1 MTVVENDVH
10 LSRKVPGAASAAV
23 RLLAGG
29 RRVVW
34 AEAQDTVHKGALSS
48 AASGVLRNAAIMARE
63 KRLPLVLVMASSG
76 AEIREGVSALHGWG
90 EAAHEITKCSGVVP
104 TIAIVDGPAVSGP
117 ALLIGLCDMV
127 IMTNDSFAFVSGPTL
142 VAQLTGV
149 EVSNEELGGTDIHS
163 RQSGVANLVASDM
176 AHAVELLNEV
186 LRYLPNHVDE
196 LTAIVDTGDAANRQ
210 CPELNTLLPASPTG
224 SYDVRRVIE
233 SIVDDGAHLELRA
246 GWANNVVTTLA
257 TIGGRAVG
265 IVANQPLALAGTLD
279 IQASQKAA
287 RFVAFCDAFNLSI
300 VTLVDTPGFYP
311 GKDLEWRGMIRH
323 GAQLVFAYGRATVP
337 RVCVILRKSYGGAY
351 IVMDSKRMGNDVCL
365 AWPTAE
371 LAVMGAGQAAAI
383 LQRSA
388 TPEERAAFEADYE
401 ERLLNPYVAAERGYV
416 DGVITPAET
425 RSEVLAALDM
435 LSNKREK
442 FPRRKHDNGPL

>member
-1 MTVVENDVH
+1 MRAVTTVH

-23 RLLAGG
+23 RLLSGG

-34 AEAQDTVHKGALSS
+34 AEVQDDVHKGALSS
-48 AASGVLRNAAIMARE
+48 GASQVLRNAAQTARE
-63 KRLPLVLVMASSG
+63 KRLPLVLSLASSG

-90 EAAHEITKCSGVVP
+90 EAARAISQCSGVVP

-117 ALLIGLCDMV
+117 ALLIGLCDAV
-127 IMTNDSFAFVSGPTL
+127 IMTNDSYAFVSGPTM
-142 VAQLTGV
+142 VAQMTGI
-149 EVSNEELGGTDIHS
+149 EVSNEELGGSDIHS
-163 RQSGVANLVASDM
+163 RQSGVANLVADDA
-176 AHAVELLNEV
+176 AHALDLLDEL
-186 LRYLPNHVDE
+186 LRYLPDHVDE
-196 LTAIVDTGDAANRQ
+196 LTAILESGDPVGRE
-210 CPELNTLLPASPTG
+210 CPELAAVLPASPTG

-233 SIVDDGAHLELRA
+233 SIVDDGVHLELRA
-246 GWANNVVTTLA
+246 GWANNVVTSFA
-257 TIGGRAVG
+257 SIGGRAVG

-351 IVMDSKRMGNDVCL
+351 IVMDSKKMGNDICL

-383 LQRSA
+383 LQRRA
-388 TPEERAAFEADYE
+388 TAQERAEFERDYE
-401 ERLLNPYVAAERGYV
+401 ERLLNPYVAAERGCV
-416 DGVITPAET
+416 DAVVTPAET
-425 RSEVLAALDM
+425 RREGAAALDM
-435 LSNKREK
+435 LSSKREK
-442 FPRRKHDNGPL
+442 FPRRKHDNSPL